1 MAPYR
6 FAALAMLLAMPLAA
20 APSAQAASFDCG
32 AAKTPFERAI
42 CDYPELSRADEVL
55 AKSYATAI
63 GGLTETALDA
73 LRSDQ
78 RRWLDFAE
86 RACTDTA
93 EPMETGSFD
102 GDAAACLTGVFQARS
117 TALEQSRMLGG
128 HRFYVL
134 GIYGAVP
141 DPNEMEL
148 PDSNWKVATHE
159 LVFPL
164 LDEDEPLAEALN
176 AYLYGRVDGL
186 AQTAIN
192 PDLGDVFDP
201 SSDTSVTI
209 APEAVV
215 GTKRISF
222 ETMTYW
228 YGHGA
233 AHGNYTLGSLHYYV
247 PEAREVV
254 AEDIFAGKKWQDELA
269 NAAWAQ
275 LQIEHKD
282 WLMVEDVSEIVEM
295 VIDPTRWDLSNDY
308 GLVIQ
313 FQPYD
318 VSAYAYGA
326 PTITIPWDRL
336 EAIKAETQESI
347 RFGY

>member
-1 MAPYR
+1 MGPDR
-6 FAALAMLLAMPLAA
+6 LAALLLLLAMPLAGVT
-20 APSAQAASFDCG
+20 SAQAASFDCG

-42 CDYPELSRADEVL
+42 CDFPALSRADEVL
-55 AKSYATAI
+55 AKSYATAT
-63 GGLTETALDA
+63 GGLTETALEA
-73 LRSDQ
+73 LRTDQ
-78 RRWLDFAE
+78 RRWLDFAQ

-93 EPMETGSFD
+93 EPLETGDYDS
-102 GDAAACLTGVFQARS
+102 DAAACLTSIFQARGS
-117 TALEQSRMLGG
+117 ALEQSRMLDG

-141 DPNEMEL
+141 DPNEVDL

-159 LVFPL
+159 LTFPL
-164 LDEDEPLAEALN
+164 LDEDDPLAEAMN
-176 AYLYGRVDGL
+176 EYLYALADGL
-186 AQTAIN
+186 AQMAIN

-201 SSDTSVTI
+201 GSDTAVTI
-209 APEAVV
+209 TPEAVV
-215 GTKRISF
+215 GTKRITF
-222 ETMTYW
+222 ETTTYW

-233 AHGNYTLGSLHYYV
+233 AHGNYSLGRVHYYV
-247 PEAREVV
+247 PEGREVV
-254 AEDIFAGKKWQDELA
+254 AEDIFTGKKWQDELA

-275 LQIEHKD
+275 LQIEHKE
-282 WLMVEDVSEIVEM
+282 WLLVEDVSEIAEM
-295 VIDPTRWDLSNDY
+295 VVDPTRWDLSNDY

-326 PTITIPWDRL
+326 PTITIPWDTL